1 MNLFDAVVRDSATIM
16 NRGFHMEFGVQIFGC
31 LAECKKDPDTFFKV
45 LAGAGYKQIEPCIMF
60 DDPVKKIEMAKAEG
74 NRFMEQLVENV
85 WKPDELP
92 LYMKLMEKYGLMLSS
107 VHVFA
112 DNLIDSVELMIE
124 TAKKNNI
131 KAYVVNCNQQT
142 IAMEYEAFASECSN
156 LSSILKEHEIEL
168 WIHNNAAEIKARVEY
183 QGKEVTVLAAI
194 LNLCRKAGVGVQVD
208 VGWVLYGG
216 IDPVKYLS
224 EVQEYVRSIHF
235 KDLKKDFASRNDGD
249 IFACLGDGVLN
260 VKEILSTIPK
270 GYETTVLIDQDASDG
285 DIMEDLIKSYYA
297 LRKGKADLII

>member
-1 MNLFDAVVRDSATIM
+1 MK
-16 NRGFHMEFGVQIFGC
+16 FGVQIFGC
-31 LAECKKDPDTFFKV
+31 LAECKKDPDAFFKT
-45 LAGAGYKQIEPCIMF
+45 LSGAGYKQIEPCIMF
-60 DDPVKKIEMAKAEG
+60 DDPMKKAEIAKANG
-74 NRFMEQLVENV
+74 DSFMEKLVENV

-92 LYMKLMEKYGLMLSS
+92 YYLKLMEKYGLILSS

-131 KAYVVNCNQQT
+131 KAYVVNCNQET
-142 IAMEYEAFASECSN
+142 IATEYEAFASECSN
-156 LSSILKEHEIEL
+156 LSNILKDHEIEL
-168 WIHNNAAEIKARVEY
+168 WIHNHGAEIKAKVEY
-183 QGKEVTVLAAI
+183 QGKEISVLTAI
-194 LNLCRKAGVGVQVD
+194 LNLCRKADVGVQVD

-235 KDLKKDFASRNDGD
+235 KDLKKDYASRKDGN
-249 IFACLGDGVLN
+249 IFACLGEGVLN

-270 GYETTVLIDQDASDG
+270 GSDKTVIIDQDASDG
-285 DIMEDLIKSYYA
+285 NLMDDLIKSYYV
-297 LRKGKADLII
+297 LEKGIK